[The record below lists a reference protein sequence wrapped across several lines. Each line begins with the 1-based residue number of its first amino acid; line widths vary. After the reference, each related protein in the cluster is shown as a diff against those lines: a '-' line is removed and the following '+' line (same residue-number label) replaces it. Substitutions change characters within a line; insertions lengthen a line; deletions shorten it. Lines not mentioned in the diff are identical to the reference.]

1 MTMDEV
7 LFRSEFDRDGD
18 YVFVEPLTND
28 EDGLEIGTAAQGGT
42 PPCHVAYLDR
52 EEVQRLRDKL
62 TDWLADEEE
71 KGDAAPNP
79 EIPRRVS
86 GVAFSPEVMRALA
99 KLSTVVG
106 STPLHITSPEFP
118 NVRVVVKGI
127 PASVAVEVHA

>member
-28 EDGLEIGTAAQGGT
+28 ED
-42 PPCHVAYLDR
+42 
-52 EEVQRLRDKL
+52 
-62 TDWLADEEE
+62 
-71 KGDAAPNP
+71 DAAPNP